1 MDENIQ
7 KNIDAVFTLFNVMA
21 NFKFGFDSKS
31 LYCTNC
37 FLSLIRLTKDYD
49 REFKK
54 KLIYEFG
61 SYFGQCVIKAY
72 GGEWQRKDGRL
83 GININDDNWVFPYER
98 VKQHLE
104 NGDNDSIYSFYKK
117 IP

>member
-37 FLSLIRLTKDYD
+37 FLSLVRLTKDYD
-49 REFKK
+49 KEFKN

-61 SYFGQCVIKAY
+61 SLHQTT
-72 GGEWQRKDGRL
+72 
-83 GININDDNWVFPYER
+83 
-98 VKQHLE
+98 
-104 NGDNDSIYSFYKK
+104 
-117 IP
+117 